1 MQNKTVLITGG
12 TAGIGKA
19 IGTALAQ
26 KQAQLIIVGSDS
38 DRASQ
43 AVEEIK
49 RLSSNVF
56 VRAIVA
62 DLSSTE
68 GVDEL
73 VDCLSAR
80 YPSID
85 VLVNNVGY
93 ISTEREVTT
102 DGFEKV
108 LFLNYLLP
116 FYLTFHLMPMLQAA
130 PAARI
135 VNITGGA
142 YKHGVIDL
150 ADLQSAK
157 KYRPYRALAQAKL
170 ALVQYSLQLA
180 KKLEETSISVFIADP
195 GVSTSGMGPGNP
207 AWPWLYRKI
216 LMPLVATT
224 PQLAAGSPIYAASAG
239 DLEGKTG
246 LLINPKSTVI
256 SPAGKADQPIVG
268 TNLWKTS
275 ETILGIRYGI

>member
-1 MQNKTVLITGG
+1 MRGKTVLITGG

-19 IGTALAQ
+19 IGTELAK

-43 AVEEIK
+43 AVEEIR

-56 VRAIVA
+56 VRAIIA

-73 VDCLSAR
+73 VDSISAR

-85 VLVNNVGY
+85 VLINNVGY
-93 ISTEREVTT
+93 ISIEREVTI
-102 DGFEKV
+102 DGFEKI

-116 FYLTFHLMPMLQAA
+116 FYLTFHLMPMLRAA

-135 VNITGGA
+135 VNIAGGA
-142 YKHGVIDL
+142 YKHGAINL
-150 ADLQSAK
+150 ADLQSIK
-157 KYRPYRALAQAKL
+157 RYQPYRALAQAKL

-224 PQLAAGSPIYAASAG
+224 PQLAAGSAIYAASSG

-246 LLINPKSTVI
+246 LFINPKATVI
-256 SPAGKADQPIVG
+256 LPTGKADQPVAG
-268 TNLWKTS
+268 TNLWNTS
-275 ETILGIRYGI
+275 ETILGIRYDV